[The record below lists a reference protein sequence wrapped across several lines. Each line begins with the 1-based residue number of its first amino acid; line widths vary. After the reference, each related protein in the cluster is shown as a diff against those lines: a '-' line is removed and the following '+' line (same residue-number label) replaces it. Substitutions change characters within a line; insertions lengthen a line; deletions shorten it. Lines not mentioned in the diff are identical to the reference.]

1 MTAAAPS
8 TCHAA
13 GRFQGVATTP
23 GLRYTAAAL
32 TFPWEVTMSRSFLP
46 VFVSIV
52 VAMSACKKELV
63 VSDAGAP
70 VVAAATESGR
80 IAGPVVKVNDVP
92 IDATLFY
99 AELDK
104 ITQGG
109 ARAIPEDRLKK
120 IQENILNRLV
130 EEELL
135 AQEIKKQSIDVT
147 SADLDAEFAKYK
159 ARFKSEEQFQNYL
172 THGKTTIEDIRKRLE
187 SSFALTKLLQKLGK
201 LDVSDDE
208 VKKSYESGIK
218 LYTEPEQIHAVHILL
233 KVAENAADD
242 KVEVAKK
249 KATDALKK
257 IRGGADFGEVAKE
270 ASDDAMTKEKG
281 GDLGFFR
288 KGVMVPKFEEA
299 AFALKTGEI
308 TREPVRTPFG
318 FHVIKVLEKK
328 EERVKPFDEVKD
340 QIKESLRNRNTFK
353 ARRELVE
360 SLKTAAKIEKFL
372 KD

>member
-1 MTAAAPS
+1 
-8 TCHAA
+8 
-13 GRFQGVATTP
+13 
-23 GLRYTAAAL
+23 
-32 TFPWEVTMSRSFLP
+32 MSRFFLP
-46 VFVSIV
+46 VLLSILAV
-52 VAMSACKKELV
+52 LAACKKEAAAPV
-63 VSDAGAP
+63 AGAP
-70 VVAAATESGR
+70 TDVASAEPGR
-80 IAGPVVKVNDVP
+80 LTGPVVKVNDVA

-99 AELDK
+99 VELDK

-109 ARAIPEDRLKK
+109 ARSIPDDRLKK

-135 AQEIKKQSIDVT
+135 AQEIKKQAVEVAPDE
-147 SADLDAEFAKYK
+147 LDAEFAKYK

-172 THGKTTIEDIRKRLE
+172 THGKTTVDEIRKRLE
-187 SSFALTKLLQKLGK
+187 SSFALTKLLEKLGK

-218 LYTEPEQIHAVHILL
+218 LYTEPEQIHAVHILV
-233 KVAENAADD
+233 KVAENAPED
-242 KVEVAKK
+242 KIDAAKK

-257 IRGGADFGEVAKE
+257 VRGGADFGEVAKE

-299 AFALKTGEI
+299 AFALKAGEI
-308 TREPVRTPFG
+308 TKEPVRTPFG

-328 EERVKPFDEVKD
+328 EERVKPFDEVKG

-360 SLKTAAKIEKFL
+360 SLKAAAKIEKFL

>member
-1 MTAAAPS
+1 
-8 TCHAA
+8 
-13 GRFQGVATTP
+13 
-23 GLRYTAAAL
+23 
-32 TFPWEVTMSRSFLP
+32 MSRVFLL
-46 VFVSIV
+46 VSVSIL
-52 VAMSACKKELV
+52 VAMAACKKEAAVPDL
-63 VSDAGAP
+63 AAP
-70 VVAAATESGR
+70 AAAASAEAGR
-80 IAGPVVKVNDVP
+80 LTGPVVKVNDVP

-130 EEELL
+130 EEQLL
-135 AQEIKKQSIDVT
+135 SQEIQKQAVEVT
-147 SADLDAEFAKYK
+147 PADLDAELAKYK
-159 ARFKSEEQFQNYL
+159 ARFKSDEQFQNYL
-172 THGKTTIEDIRKRLE
+172 THGKTSVEEIRKRLE
-187 SSFALTKLLQKLGK
+187 SSFALTRLLEKLGK

-208 VKKSYESGIK
+208 VRKSYDSGIK
-218 LYTEPEQIHAVHILL
+218 LYTEPEQVHAVHILV
-233 KVAENAADD
+233 KVAENAAED
-242 KVEVAKK
+242 KVDAARK
-249 KATDALKK
+249 KAMDALKK
-257 IRGGADFGEVAKE
+257 VRGGADFGEVAKE
-270 ASDDAMTKEKG
+270 ASDDAMTKDKG

-299 AFALKTGEI
+299 VFALKVGDLTK
-308 TREPVRTPFG
+308 EPVRTPFG
-318 FHVIKVLEKK
+318 FHVIKVIERK

-360 SLKTAAKIEKFL
+360 SLKAAAKIEKFL